1 MQKTPFISIII
12 ITMNH
17 EKFIAQACESA
28 AQQDYDNFEIIVLDN
43 NSADKTFEIAQETL
57 SKFPVRHKLIKNTE
71 RFGVAKNLNIL
82 VSQASGEY
90 ISILSG
96 DDWYTKDHLSEK
108 MDFFKNN
115 SYDFILT
122 DGFKYYQETGETT
135 DAYSE
140 KDKKS
145 LLANI
150 RNFFHYNVSGNK
162 TVNVGTFVSKKI
174 LTEHPFDEDIQ
185 TEDWDMNLRLSSLG
199 FRFGFLD
206 KKLFYYRILPT
217 SLSRNWVVMKNSY
230 EKVTAKYLDYIKKD
244 KALYQKYLLNML
256 HFKYEIKLSKT
267 KDSTERKNIKKAWKA
282 EKYRIKYKNPV
293 LFFKLLFL
301 K

>member
-1 MQKTPFISIII
+1 MTKSPFVSIII

-17 EKFIAQACESA
+17 EKFIAEACESA
-28 AQQDYDNFEIIVLDN
+28 AQQDYDHFEIIVLDN
-43 NSADKTFEIAQETL
+43 NSSDKTFEIATATL
-57 SKFPVRHKLIKNTE
+57 SKFPVKHKLIKNSE
-71 RFGVAKNLNIL
+71 SFGVAKNLNIL
-82 VSQASGEY
+82 VSHTSGEY

-96 DDWYTKDHLSEK
+96 DDWYTKNHLREK
-108 MDFFKNN
+108 VSFFQANTF
-115 SYDFILT
+115 DFILT
-122 DGFKYYQETGETT
+122 DGFKYYQETGEIT

-140 KDKKS
+140 KGKKN

-150 RNFFHYNVSGNK
+150 GNFFHYNVSGNK

-174 LTEHPFDEDIQ
+174 LTDHPFDEEIQ

-199 FRFGFLD
+199 YRFGFLD

-217 SLSRNWVVMKNSY
+217 SLSRNWAVMKNSY
-230 EKVTAKYLDYIKKD
+230 EKVTSKYLNYIRKD
-244 KALYQKYLLNML
+244 KDLNEKYLLNLL

-267 KDSTERKNIKKAWKA
+267 DHSLERKRLKKEWKR
-282 EKYRIKYKNPV
+282 EKYRIKYKNPL